1 MRIKIDLGDRY
12 EKTSQ
17 SEQGSSVQ
25 TGPGTLD
32 QEGSFME
39 GEGGIRNGGCSLGV
53 PEPESEVKGTR
64 LESLL
69 MQGLFEVA
77 YW

>member
-17 SEQGSSVQ
+17 SEQSSAVQ
-25 TGPGTLD
+25 AGPRALD

-39 GEGGIRNGGCSLGV
+39 GEGCL
-53 PEPESEVKGTR
+53 
-64 LESLL
+64 
-69 MQGLFEVA
+69 
-77 YW
+77 